1 MKKSLFL
8 ILGFLALT
16 FPILAQELVPEEMPN
31 EILTL
36 KKGNIPAP
44 VIKAA
49 EQLFEGNS
57 QIAWGVFP
65 YELKNYGWVVNSEYN
80 EPIDHYEIQFKG
92 KDGSDIFAVF
102 ESTGELISSRIIH
115 KNAPVPPAIMK
126 SIENSEYKDWEI
138 ASDLILIKN
147 TQKKV
152 VEHYAVKLTKVNM
165 KKTLYFT
172 TKGDV
177 LINK

>member
-8 ILGFLALT
+8 LFGFLVLS
-16 FPILAQELVPEEMPN
+16 FPILAQELVSEEMP
-31 EILTL
+31 EEYLIL

-44 VIKAA
+44 VIKTA
-49 EQLFEGNS
+49 EQLFAGNN
-57 QIAWGVFP
+57 QVAWGVFP
-65 YELKNYGWVVNSEYN
+65 YELKNYGWVANREYN

-92 KDGSDIFAVF
+92 KDGSDIYAVF
-102 ESTGELISSRIIH
+102 ESTGELICSRITH
-115 KNAPVPPAIMK
+115 KNTPVPAAIMK
-126 SIENSEYKDWEI
+126 SIENSEYKDWKI
-138 ASDLILIKN
+138 ADDVMLIKN

-152 VEHYAVKLTKVNM
+152 IEHYAVKLTKGNM

-177 LINK
+177 LPGK